1 MDVKLGRTPAYVC
14 SLDPM
19 SVNDMMTLE
28 SIRKAIK
35 ASNSNAQRTYLKNGV
50 SYIARKRVT
59 VKGRKPRTKQW
70 VNVGGY
76 YGKPDYR
83 LRAHNR
89 FGDIVGGIA
98 NATEYDVYIHDDRRD
113 WEYS

>member
-1 MDVKLGRTPAYVC
+1 MEIKQGRTTAYVC
-14 SLDPM
+14 SLDPL

-28 SIRKAIK
+28 TIK
-35 ASNSNAQRTYLKNGV
+35 KTISAANRNAERTYLKNGV

-76 YGKPDYR
+76 YGPVDYR

-113 WEYS
+113 WEYA